1 MKSMNSKNFR
11 ADTEEKRERDRAA
24 QRKVTAVCIAV
35 AAIAVI
41 LLFAGVKWALGG
53 KTQQSASM
61 EELQQNLKDR
71 MQEEMQTA
79 SAYLE
84 KLDGSIAENQEK
96 LNEVTAQ
103 LMERQNSLLE
113 VETTQRRLTENA
125 AGMTEQVTELDKRT
139 TTQIQDLKTSMNSV
153 QGQIR
158 ETLKKIEEMMRTME
172 DQEVASQQDAAKS
185 VEEIR
190 KVEQSVLEVRQYVDG
205 IGSNLNQTHESLRS
219 LLLQLSDSGA
229 GRDSEILTRL
239 SSVENNLKLLLESD
253 VAQIMDSMEKF
264 STEYQA
270 KLDKMDQM
278 LQRRLQELSEG
289 VSGLESDVGSLQA
302 DVKSLDEN
310 VSSGMNKLGEDM
322 NSGMSK
328 LEENMNS
335 GMEKLG
341 EDMNSGM
348 EKLGEDMNSGMNKLG
363 EDMDSGMSRLE
374 ENMNSGMDKLG
385 EDMNSGMNKLG
396 EDMNSGMDKLGE
408 NMDSGMSKLGE
419 NVNSSVG
426 QIGDSVSGLQNALGG
441 LDEKLSGSVNGM
453 NQGMDGLTK
462 SLQASFEKLQQT
474 IVKHLGD
481 VNIQSG
487 SNSESIKSYIDQ
499 VKQELKQDLNQ
510 VFTSVSNGKKGLA
523 SALLTKAVSVNEN
536 ATFAEIRDAILRIDQ
551 KVVIG
556 VQEIPGSITYE
567 YHHHVNGAG
576 EYPHAEVSATQG
588 GCYTVQVNHV
598 HTEEAGCYRE
608 ESYHE
613 HSDSCPGHPEWV
625 DWGGGEPYWGWFY
638 DCGEQPANA
647 SRQVLDCDKDEGVA
661 DGYAAAC
668 GLAEGQI
675 IGATIV
681 YNREAVESAALEKL
695 QAINKT
701 PGTKVVA
708 SVTQASEAEKPPRA
722 PEAVAQEMEK
732 KRQEELAQKQLQE
745 STAGDA
751 DPIESDRETQQETKQ
766 ETAAQ
771 DAQGAVEQETAAQ
784 EAPETVEQEAPETA
798 GSETAV
804 EQEEGLSAETATE
817 NVPPETEAEQ
827 PTEETEEEPETS
839 WAETLDTSD
848 DTA

>member
-172 DQEVASQQDAAKS
+172 EQEVASQQDAAKS

-239 SSVENNLKLLLESD
+239 SSVENNLKRLLESD

-278 LQRRLQELSEG
+278 LQGRLQELSEG
-289 VSGLESDVGSLQA
+289 VSGLESGIDSLQA

-328 LEENMNS
+328 L
-335 GMEKLG
+335 G

-348 EKLGEDMNSGMNKLG
+348 NKLGEDMNSGMNKLG
-363 EDMDSGMSRLE
+363 EDMNSGMDKLGENMDSGMSRLE

-510 VFTSVSNGKKGLA
+510 VFTSVSSGKKGLA

-567 YHHHVNGAG
+567 YHYHVNGAG
-576 EYPHAEVSATQG
+576 EYPHAEVSAKQG

-598 HTEEAGCYRE
+598 HSKEAGCYRE
-608 ESYHE
+608 ESYHS

-625 DWGGGEPYWGWFY
+625 DWAGIEPYWGWFY
-638 DCGEQPANA
+638 DCEDQPLNA

-695 QAINKT
+695 RTVDKT
-701 PGTKVVA
+701 PGTQVVA
-708 SVTQASEAEKPPRA
+708 SVAQTSEAEKPPRA
-722 PEAVAQEMEK
+722 PEAVAQEMER

-751 DPIESDRETQQETKQ
+751 DPIESGRETQQETKQ

-771 DAQGAVEQETAAQ
+771 DA
-784 EAPETVEQEAPETA
+784 PETVEQEAAAQEVPETA
-798 GSETAV
+798 GSETGA
-804 EQEEGLSAETATE
+804 EQEESLLPETATE

-827 PTEETEEEPETS
+827 PTEETEEEPEAS
-839 WAETLDTSD
+839 WAETMETSD

>member
-1 MKSMNSKNFR
+1 
-11 ADTEEKRERDRAA
+11 
-24 QRKVTAVCIAV
+24 
-35 AAIAVI
+35 
-41 LLFAGVKWALGG
+41 
-53 KTQQSASM
+53 
-61 EELQQNLKDR
+61 
-71 MQEEMQTA
+71 
-79 SAYLE
+79 
-84 KLDGSIAENQEK
+84 
-96 LNEVTAQ
+96 
-103 LMERQNSLLE
+103 
-113 VETTQRRLTENA
+113 
-125 AGMTEQVTELDKRT
+125 
-139 TTQIQDLKTSMNSV
+139 
-153 QGQIR
+153 
-158 ETLKKIEEMMRTME
+158 
-172 DQEVASQQDAAKS
+172 
-185 VEEIR
+185 
-190 KVEQSVLEVRQYVDG
+190 
-205 IGSNLNQTHESLRS
+205 
-219 LLLQLSDSGA
+219 
-229 GRDSEILTRL
+229 
-239 SSVENNLKLLLESD
+239 
-253 VAQIMDSMEKF
+253 
-264 STEYQA
+264 
-270 KLDKMDQM
+270 
-278 LQRRLQELSEG
+278 
-289 VSGLESDVGSLQA
+289 
-302 DVKSLDEN
+302 
-310 VSSGMNKLGEDM
+310 
-322 NSGMSK
+322 
-328 LEENMNS
+328 
-335 GMEKLG
+335 
-341 EDMNSGM
+341 
-348 EKLGEDMNSGMNKLG
+348 
-363 EDMDSGMSRLE
+363 
-374 ENMNSGMDKLG
+374 
-385 EDMNSGMNKLG
+385 
-396 EDMNSGMDKLGE
+396 
-408 NMDSGMSKLGE
+408 MDSGMSKLGE

-588 GCYTVQVNHV
+588 GCYTVQVDHV
-598 HTEEAGCYRE
+598 HSKEAGCYRE
-608 ESYHE
+608 ESYHS

-625 DWGGGEPYWGWFY
+625 DWAGIEPYWGWFY
-638 DCGEQPANA
+638 DCGGQPLNA

-695 QAINKT
+695 QTVNKT
-701 PGTKVVA
+701 PDIPVAA
-708 SVTQASEAEKPPRA
+708 SVAQASEAEKPPRA
-722 PEAVAQEMEK
+722 PEAIAQEMER

-771 DAQGAVEQETAAQ
+771 DAQGAIEQETAAQ
-784 EAPETVEQEAPETA
+784 EAPETAGPETAAQETQETVEQETGA
-798 GSETAV
+798 
-804 EQEEGLSAETATE
+804 EQEESLSPETATE

-827 PTEETEEEPETS
+827 PTEETEEEPEAS
-839 WAETLDTSD
+839 WAETLETSD

>member
-53 KTQQSASM
+53 KTQQSASK

-113 VETTQRRLTENA
+113 VETTQHRLTENA

-139 TTQIQDLKTSMNSV
+139 TTQIQDLKTSMNNV

-172 DQEVASQQDAAKS
+172 NQEVVSQQDAAKS

-278 LQRRLQELSEG
+278 LQGRLQELSEG

-310 VSSGMNKLGEDM
+310 VSSGMNR
-322 NSGMSK
+322 
-328 LEENMNS
+328 
-335 GMEKLG
+335 
-341 EDMNSGM
+341 
-348 EKLGEDMNSGMNKLG
+348 LG

-374 ENMNSGMDKLG
+374 ENMNSGMSKLEENMNSGMSKLG
-385 EDMNSGMNKLG
+385 ED
-396 EDMNSGMDKLGE
+396 
-408 NMDSGMSKLGE
+408 MDSGMSKLGE

-474 IVKHLGD
+474 MVKHLGD

-499 VKQELKQDLNQ
+499 VKQELKRDLNQ

-576 EYPHAEVSATQG
+576 KYPHAEVSATQG
-588 GCYTVQVNHV
+588 GCYTVQVDHV

-613 HSDSCPGHPEWV
+613 HSDSCSGHPEWV
-625 DWGGGEPYWGWFY
+625 DWAGVEPYWGWFY
-638 DCGEQPANA
+638 DCEDWPLNA
-647 SRQVLDCDKDEGVA
+647 SRQVLVCDKDEGVA

-681 YNREAVESAALEKL
+681 YNREAVESAALEKI
-695 QAINKT
+695 QTVNKT
-701 PGTKVVA
+701 PDLPVVA
-708 SVTQASEAEKPPRA
+708 SVAQSSEAEKPPRA
-722 PEAVAQEMEK
+722 PEEIAQEMER

-745 STAGDA
+745 SIAGDA
-751 DPIESDRETQQETKQ
+751 DPIESDHETQQETKQ

-771 DAQGAVEQETAAQ
+771 EVQGTVEQETAAQ
-784 EAPETVEQEAPETA
+784 DAQETVGEETATQEVQETVEQETSAER
-798 GSETAV
+798 
-804 EQEEGLSAETATE
+804 EESLSAETATG
-817 NVPPETEAEQ
+817 NVLPEAETEP
-827 PTEETEEEPETS
+827 PTVETAEEPEES
-839 WAETLDTSD
+839 WAETLETSD
-848 DTA
+848 DGA